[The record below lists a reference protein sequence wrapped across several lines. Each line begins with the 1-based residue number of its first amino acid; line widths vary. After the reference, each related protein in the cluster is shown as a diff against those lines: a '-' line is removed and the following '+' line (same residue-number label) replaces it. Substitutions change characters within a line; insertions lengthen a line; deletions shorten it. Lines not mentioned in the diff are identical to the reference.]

1 MTLTLDTGKSL
12 DILWMWGPLPESGH
26 VMMQYEDDR
35 PLKQIACE
43 LEGVQ
48 HMERMD
54 EHEGN
59 LVFDG
64 YTRLEALIRQAGG
77 RVQVTFSRPDDV
89 KREDAP

>member
-1 MTLTLDTGKSL
+1 MTLTLDTGKAL

-35 PLKQIACE
+35 PLRQIAGE

-64 YTRLEALIRQAGG
+64 YTRLEALIRQSGG
-77 RVQVTFSRPDDV
+77 RVQVTFSRPDAV
-89 KREDAP
+89 KREDTP